1 MMRSWRAGQA
11 WAGGLAGLGLN
22 QGAKADFP
30 ARCERKPGVTPFDD
44 AAIFVP
50 GFGKVAGNLLPSF
63 VRLPKKRPLWHGL
76 AKNDLPSP
84 SQPRPPFRLQ
94 CLRKTAA
101 QSHVEMRAWPFPN
114 RARSHALF
122 FAEIAAAFFDG
133 LELNRCR
140 PGRAGHGDARQDQR
154 P

>member
-30 ARCERKPGVTPFDD
+30 ARGERKPGVTPFDD

-84 SQPRPPFRLQ
+84 SQSRPPFGLQ
-94 CLRKTAA
+94 CLRKKAGEG
-101 QSHVEMRAWPFPN
+101 HVEMRAWPFPDC
-114 RARSHALF
+114 SGSDSLF
-122 FAEIAAAFFDG
+122 FAKVATTFFDG
-133 LELNRCR
+133 LELNRGR
-140 PGRAGHGDARQDQR
+140 PGRAGYGDACFN
-154 P
+154 